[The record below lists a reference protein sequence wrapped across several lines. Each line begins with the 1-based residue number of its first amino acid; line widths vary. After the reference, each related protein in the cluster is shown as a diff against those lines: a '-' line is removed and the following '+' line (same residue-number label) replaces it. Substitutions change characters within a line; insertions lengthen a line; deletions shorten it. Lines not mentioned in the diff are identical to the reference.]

1 MLKIETEGI
10 STTFKDQLY
19 SGFQLLYVQKFKQRY
34 TEYANFIKEYIK
46 IAFKNVVSSIT
57 STVASN
63 APSLSPQTTTT
74 KYVFTKPFK
83 SNEYNEGI
91 KALQIL
97 LTKLQLYS

>member
-1 MLKIETEGI
+1 MIKIETEGI

-19 SGFQLLYVQKFKQRY
+19 SGFQSLYVQKFKQRY
-34 TEYANFIKEYIK
+34 TEYGNFIKEYIK
-46 IAFKNVVSSIT
+46 LALKNVVTSIT
-57 STVASN
+57 SPTTNTTPASSST
-63 APSLSPQTTTT
+63 PTM
-74 KYVFTKPFK
+74 KYVFTKPYK